1 MKSLYTRY
9 ISKFSLFYLALVGVF
24 SALFI
29 RIVLYYNYYQGREV
43 YLYSDNAIY
52 AALSKRLLSGD
63 ILNLFHPYWNPGFP
77 IFTTPFYLF
86 VNNWEKAQIL
96 VSMISAVVLVLV
108 MFWFFKR
115 FSLLL
120 AFIAACLTA
129 FSASLQKL
137 VIVEGI
143 TEPLYMLFL
152 WVSIFLGWVTI
163 TANKLRFYLLSGA
176 FWALAYLVRT
186 EAISLMAF
194 FLSIV
199 AFIYLVRYR
208 TNGFISTLKLTLVRL
223 GALLA
228 IFFLLNSPYII
239 AQSIHLSKFTI
250 SGKYA
255 FFGTGPP
262 YALEKDRASTLA
274 QDIWSIDFPNY
285 HSPYYNSDRTVD
297 LFYRFYKNGT
307 LLDGSIKSIQSS
319 LFQYKSINT
328 DNFFVGFGLVFALV
342 GFAFGLAIKKFRL
355 LTAYLSLMWVVGF
368 LWVNIF
374 MAPHYRYLIFA
385 LPFFFYLNSLTIY
398 LITRKIFETVT
409 YLLPIKLGNPIGM
422 LLSVSVLVFLIAK
435 SFVDNVD
442 VNSFRVTPMRIQ
454 HKDQKIMGEW
464 LKSQDIKLIG
474 GRMEGVPFYAG
485 ADLVYMPSDSPE
497 KIINYMKLWGV
508 EYLLARPDEAGYDI
522 VRPISRSD
530 YQHPDLTKIHLFDD
544 GSIVW
549 KIKLSDDERQS
560 NQRTLLE
567 QK

>member
-1 MKSLYTRY
+1 MRKRY
-9 ISKFSLFYLALVGVF
+9 KKFFLQLSLFKLTLVGVF
-24 SALFI
+24 SALLI
-29 RIVLYYNYYQGREV
+29 RIVIYNNYYQGREV

-52 AALSKRLLSGD
+52 AALSKRLLNGD

-77 IFTTPFYLF
+77 IFTTPFYLL
-86 VNNWEKAQIL
+86 VESWEKAQIL
-96 VSMISAVVLVLV
+96 VSMTSAVLLILV
-108 MFWFFKR
+108 MFWFFRR
-115 FSLLL
+115 FSLLFS
-120 AFIAACLTA
+120 FIVACLTA

-143 TEPLYMLFL
+143 TEPLYILFL
-152 WVSIFLGWVTI
+152 WLSIFLGWVTI
-163 TANKLRFYLLSGA
+163 TTNKLRFYLLSGA

-186 EAISLMAF
+186 EAISLMAL

-199 AFIYLVRYR
+199 VFMHLARYR
-208 TNGFISTLKLTLVRL
+208 TSGFIPTLKLILIRL

-262 YALEKDRASTLA
+262 YALERDRVSTLA

-285 HSPYYNSDRTVD
+285 HSPYYNSDRTID
-297 LFYRFYKNGT
+297 LFSRFYKNGT
-307 LLDGSIKSIQSS
+307 LLDGSVKSIQSS

-342 GFAFGLAIKKFRL
+342 GFVCGLTVKKFRL
-355 LTAYLSLMWVVGF
+355 LTVYLSSMWVVGF

-398 LITRKIFETVT
+398 LIARKIFETIA
-409 YLLPIKLGNPIGM
+409 YLFPMKLGNSVGM
-422 LLSVSVLVFLIAK
+422 LLSISVLALLIVK
-435 SFVDNVD
+435 LFVDNID
-442 VNSFRVTPMRIQ
+442 INGFRVIPIRTQ
-454 HKDQKIMGEW
+454 HKDQKIIGEW

-485 ADLVYMPSDSPE
+485 AELVYMPSDSPE
-497 KIINYMKLWGV
+497 KIINYMKFWGV
-508 EYLLARPDEAGYDI
+508 EYLLARPDEAGYEI
-522 VRPISRSD
+522 VRPISRSE
-530 YQHPDLTKIHLFDD
+530 YNHPDLTKIHIFDD

-549 KIKLSDDERQS
+549 KIKLSDSERQF
-560 NQRTLLE
+560 NQRTLLK
-567 QK
+567 QN